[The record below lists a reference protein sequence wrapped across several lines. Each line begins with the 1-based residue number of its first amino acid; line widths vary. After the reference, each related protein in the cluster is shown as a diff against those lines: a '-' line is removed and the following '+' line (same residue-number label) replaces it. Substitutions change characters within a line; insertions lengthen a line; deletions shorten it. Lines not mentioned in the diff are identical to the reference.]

1 MKITK
6 NELSRALRMLGKV
19 VCQTSPVELYRS
31 IRFVGDECGIRAM
44 ATDGV
49 ESVSVKIEAFA
60 ESQIDFCVPFKELK
74 EQIRSSRSEFMELS
88 GEYLDFPEPDE
99 PTADVLS
106 VVLPANFGELIAQAA
121 PIVDRGNYRR
131 VLQGINLSSAGVT
144 VTDGKQLLHLPTPL
158 SLTKEVTIPFPAA
171 LLVAKVDEMGTLR
184 TWDNLFLLEVGNFK
198 WYGKLLEGQYPNWRG
213 VIPGA
218 QALNYSITL
227 DEPSAVID
235 WVKNIPSQK
244 TTNGV
249 ELNVTP
255 YGVTLVSC
263 IQTEYQL
270 STAATVT
277 GITPRAVLTLDR
289 EILLRMLLQGYTTF
303 KANSD
308 GQMPVLAC
316 GGDGQYIAMPIR
328 TIKTNPNYKEEN
340 KMEHENT
347 PVVEQ
352 TGATVKSNDTGFA
365 MNCEKGNAGNFE
377 AATLCGNQRKI
388 TGVVLSQGTQ
398 RQVGTFDSG
407 ATTPVANP
415 LDELGTAIE
424 EFKLKIKAMLD
435 ESAVLSR
442 KVKEV
447 ALSQKQK
454 ERDFIQARRA
464 IERIRMA
471 I

>member
-6 NELSRALRMLGKV
+6 NELSRALRVLGKV

-31 IRFVGDECGIRAM
+31 IRFVGDECSIRAM

-106 VVLPANFGELIAQAA
+106 VMLPANFGELIAQAA
-121 PIVDRGNYRR
+121 PIIDRSNPRR

-171 LLVAKVDEMGTLR
+171 LLAAKPSEMGTLR
-184 TWDNLFLLEVGNFK
+184 TWQNLFLLEIGSFK
-198 WYGKLLEGQYPNWRG
+198 WQGKLLDGQYPNWRG

-218 QALNYSITL
+218 QALNYSIIL
-227 DEPSAVID
+227 DDPAAVID

-244 TTNGV
+244 NTNGV

-255 YGVTLVSC
+255 HGVTLISC

-277 GITPRAVLTLDR
+277 GVTPRAVLTLDR

-308 GQMPVLAC
+308 GLVPVIAS

-328 TIKTNPNYKEEN
+328 TIKTNPNYKEEEKMNTQEN
-340 KMEHENT
+340 K
-347 PVVEQ
+347 VVSAHIEQ
-352 TGATVKSNDTGFA
+352 SAAPQNNDTA
-365 MNCEKGNAGNFE
+365 
-377 AATLCGNQRKI
+377 
-388 TGVVLSQGTQ
+388 V
-398 RQVGTFDSG
+398 
-407 ATTPVANP
+407 NP
-415 LDELGTAIE
+415 LDELGAAIE